1 MQWSLWGQ
9 NYIAF
14 MIIILMFYPPVFIS
28 IIESDASHKFI
39 IWLFPEE
46 AFFFFQKGHSPMF
59 IWVFHTFCNLYNHFQ
74 STLPLTQFILD
85 YLYTISHFWIMI
97 STESTLFT
105 INLLFQKLLLYK
117 YEQAIWIIS
126 HFDVYSSSFYPLW
139 SIIWLL
145 LYLALF
151 LFVTHTIV

>member
-1 MQWSLWGQ
+1 MGQ
-9 NYIAF
+9 NCIVF
-14 MIIILMFYPPVFIS
+14 MIIILMIPSPPV
-28 IIESDASHKFI
+28 IINNESYSSHKFI
-39 IWLFPEE
+39 IWLFPEKKRKC
-46 AFFFFQKGHSPMF
+46 FQKSHSPMF
-59 IWVFHTFCNLYNHFQ
+59 IWVFHTFCFCNLYNHFQ

-139 SIIWLL
+139 SIIWFL